1 MINNSVLIVDD
12 SRIERAMLKRQLQK
26 IGIRNILEEEDGSSA
41 LSLFELFEEN
51 RDKLGEIF
59 PPNIIFLDINMPIMN
74 GFEFLEKFV
83 KLRPNS
89 AFEGCSVIM
98 YSSSMSEEAL
108 KYNFVKGFVIKGEK
122 DIEQLKDLVTT
133 IL

>member
-1 MINNSVLIVDD
+1 MNNSVLIVDD

-51 RDKLGEIF
+51 SAKLGEIF

-74 GFEFLEKFV
+74 GIEFLEKFV
-83 KLRPNS
+83 KLRSNS
-89 AFEGCSVIM
+89 PFEACSVIM
-98 YSSSMSEEAL
+98 YSSSMREEAL
-108 KYNFVKGFVIKGEK
+108 KYNFVKGFVIKGESDVK
-122 DIEQLKDLVTT
+122 QLKNIISTL
-133 IL
+133 L